1 MTHPAFS
8 ITELANDL
16 CPRVYKSPLQIDWA
30 WPVLV
35 NGLWGKKWQSCWGS
49 SPLGWCAS
57 STRPLLRHPVR
68 MKAPLLREFLCIKS
82 LLHSLSPAASTLY
95 LHQVPWL
102 VNNAAS
108 FLTPPYDPD
117 EFLDVLC
124 DCSPLFFSNSLFFIL
139 GFHPSSV
146 LNPRHIQI
154 KSWVQISLAWG
165 TAGLKSYSKY
175 MSANVC
181 VHAHMH
187 SWSALKDLWITVS
200 DRQWSPVKMYKS
212 NFFPKLSFQRKQ
224 ILLPQS
230 LKKSPI
236 LIQDLRTKKV

>member
-1 MTHPAFS
+1 MGEKVTILLRQFTAGLVRLQHPAP
-8 ITELANDL
+8 AA
-16 CPRVYKSPLQIDWA
+16 SPCEDE
-30 WPVLV
+30 
-35 NGLWGKKWQSCWGS
+35 GS
-49 SPLGWCAS
+49 SPQ
-57 STRPLLRHPVR
+57 RIY
-68 MKAPLLREFLCIKS
+68 LCIKS

-154 KSWVQISLAWG
+154 KSWVQISLACG

-181 VHAHMH
+181 ICVCACTY
-187 SWSALKDLWITVS
+187 ALLECFERFVDNCF
-200 DRQWSPVKMYKS
+200 R
-212 NFFPKLSFQRKQ
+212 
-224 ILLPQS
+224 
-230 LKKSPI
+230 
-236 LIQDLRTKKV
+236 